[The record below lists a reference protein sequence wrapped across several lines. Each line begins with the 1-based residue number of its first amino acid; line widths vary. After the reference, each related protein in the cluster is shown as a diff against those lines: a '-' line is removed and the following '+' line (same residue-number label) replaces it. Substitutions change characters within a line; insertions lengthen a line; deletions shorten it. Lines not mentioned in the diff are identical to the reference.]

1 MSEADTRKSAEVKNL
16 KEKFEIHGVFGGEH
30 GRDRKYQIQYIDKKL
45 GFLDG
50 QQKKDGAKSM
60 NTSLS
65 KNKIRTSYQN
75 IENTEEK
82 PTLPTLP
89 NKIEEKVDSSPPT
102 VKNNMQQ
109 DRNEAKFTDEEIRK
123 FQKRYEQE
131 ER

>member
-89 NKIEEKVDSSPPT
+89 NKIEEKVD
-102 VKNNMQQ
+102 
-109 DRNEAKFTDEEIRK
+109 
-123 FQKRYEQE
+123 
-131 ER
+131 